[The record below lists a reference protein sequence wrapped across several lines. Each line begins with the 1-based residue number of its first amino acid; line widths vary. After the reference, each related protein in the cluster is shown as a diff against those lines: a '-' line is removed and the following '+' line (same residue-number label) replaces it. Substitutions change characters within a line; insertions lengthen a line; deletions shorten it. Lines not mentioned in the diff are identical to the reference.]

1 MTEGLRTYQDAVAI
15 ITGGGSGI
23 GKALAGEM
31 ARRGAQVVLA
41 DIEQADVEAAAAQI
55 RAAGGRASA
64 KRLDVSVYADV
75 KTLVED
81 TMREFG
87 RIDYLFNNAGIGVG
101 GEVADHQIEGW
112 NRIIAVN
119 ITGVVN
125 GVQAAYPL
133 MVRQGFGHVVNTASM
148 AGLTPNPGLT
158 AYSMTKH
165 AVVGLTRGLRIEA
178 EDHGVRVSA
187 LCPGPI
193 RTPILTG
200 GKHGIFF
207 VQVSQE
213 RQRQITAELFE
224 KLRPMQ
230 VEAFARQAL
239 DQIARNREIIILPGW
254 WRFIWWLDRLQGSL
268 GGVLARK
275 SYRELRRLQKQA

>member
-1 MTEGLRTYQDAVAI
+1 MAGGLRTYQDAVAI

-41 DIEQADVEAAAAQI
+41 DIEQADAESVAAQI
-55 RAAGGRASA
+55 RSAGGRASA
-64 KRLDVSVYADV
+64 RYLDVSDYAGV
-75 KTLVED
+75 KALVED
-81 TMREFG
+81 TAREFG
-87 RIDYLFNNAGIGVG
+87 RIDYIFNNAGIGIG
-101 GEVADHQIEGW
+101 GEVAKHTIEAW

-133 MVRQGFGHVVNTASM
+133 MVRQGFGHVVSTASM

-158 AYSMTKH
+158 AYAMTKH
-165 AVVGLTRGLRIEA
+165 AVVGLSRALRIEA
-178 EDHGVRVSA
+178 EGHGVRVSV
-187 LCPGPI
+187 LCPGVI

-207 VQVSQE
+207 VPVSEQRRHEIFGQIFE
-213 RQRQITAELFE
+213 R
-224 KLRPMQ
+224 LRPMD
-230 VEAFARQAL
+230 VNAFARRVI
-239 DQIARNREIIILPGW
+239 DQVARNRAIIIVPGW
-254 WRFIWWLDRLQGSL
+254 WRLVWWLDRLNGALSSL
-268 GGVLARK
+268 FARK
-275 SYRELRRLQKQA
+275 TYQELQRLQKQG